1 MPYLDIS
8 KIGLPKEETDYNVWA
23 DYIELLAMLH
33 PDRKL
38 SIETIKDRLLDEN
51 DDNVK
56 KALRQINTMSKK
68 VITANIDKIAEDQ
81 FEDDNDPEDEQKI
94 KTAIIGVVDYLK
106 CRKSIISDYYPF
118 EIDNRYSISLK
129 KELNNK
135 HKIYIILLISSL
147 IRVITRKD
155 GFSYR
160 ITHRFE
166 NLCEYPFSLLIPQL
180 ATKQFFG
187 AGGSTEEGNE
197 PIGQLFYDKV
207 KSLANNLHLP
217 LHPDFTHQSAGI
229 HNVGDG
235 GLDWVAWMPFADNLD
250 MLPTYFAQCACG
262 TDWED
267 KLFDANKSKWAQFI
281 LFSYDYQ
288 LFHFIPKSYRELDNK
303 WLNKTKLHSVILIDR
318 FRIIELLEKSG
329 KEKEIVEL
337 YEDLLAELETTEVD
351 FN

>member
-8 KIGLPKEETDYNVWA
+8 KIELPKQETDYNVWA
-23 DYIELLAMLH
+23 DFIELLTMLH

-56 KALRQINTMSKK
+56 KALSQIHTMGKK
-68 VITANIDKIAEDQ
+68 VVTPNIDKIAEDQ
-81 FEDDNDPEDEQKI
+81 FEADNDPEDEQRI
-94 KTAIIGVVDYLK
+94 KRAIIGVVDYLK
-106 CRKSIISDYYPF
+106 CRKSIVNDYYPF
-118 EIDNRYSISLK
+118 EIDNRYSISFK
-129 KELNNK
+129 KVLTNK

-147 IRVITRKD
+147 IRVITTKG

-166 NLCEYPFSLLIPQL
+166 SLCEYPFNLLVPQL
-180 ATKQFFG
+180 AIKQFFG
-187 AGGSTEEGNE
+187 AGGSIDETT
-197 PIGQLFYDKV
+197 GQLFYDKV
-207 KSLANNLHLP
+207 KDLANYLHLP
-217 LHPDFTHQSAGI
+217 LNPLFSREEAGI

-262 TDWED
+262 NDWEN
-267 KLFDANKSKWAQFI
+267 KLFDANKSKWTRYI
-281 LFSYDYQ
+281 VFSYDYQ
-288 LFHFIPKSYRELDNK
+288 SFHFIPKSFREVDNN
-303 WLNKTKLHSVILIDR
+303 WLNRTKLHSVILIDR

-329 KEKEIVEL
+329 KEKEKDIIEL
-337 YEDLLAELETTEVD
+337 YEDLLTELETTD

>member
-1 MPYLDIS
+1 MPYLDIR
-8 KIGLPKEETDYNVWA
+8 KIELPKQETDYNVWA
-23 DYIELLAMLH
+23 DYIELLTMLH

-38 SIETIKDRLLDEN
+38 SIEAIKDRLIDEN
-51 DDNVK
+51 DGNVK
-56 KALRQINTMSKK
+56 KALHQINAMGKK
-68 VITANIDKIAEDQ
+68 VITLNIDKIAEDQ
-81 FEDDNDPEDEQKI
+81 FEDDNDPEDEQRI

-106 CRKSIISDYYPF
+106 CRKSIVSNYYPF
-118 EIDNRYSISLK
+118 EVDNKYSISLK
-129 KELNNK
+129 KRLANK
-135 HKIYIILLISSL
+135 HKIYIILLLSSL
-147 IRVITRKD
+147 IRVITRKG
-155 GFSYR
+155 GFSY
-160 ITHRFE
+160 ILTHRFE
-166 NLCEYPFSLLIPQL
+166 NLCEHPFRLLVPQL
-180 ATKQFFG
+180 ATMKFFG
-187 AGGSTEEGNE
+187 AGGSADEKDE

-207 KSLANNLHLP
+207 IDLAKNLHLP
-217 LHPDFTHQSAGI
+217 LHPLFTHETAGV

-267 KLFDANKSKWAQFI
+267 KLFDANKAKWSQFI
-281 LFSYDYQ
+281 LFNYDYQ

-303 WLNKTKLHSVILIDR
+303 WLNGTKLHTAILIDR

-337 YEDLLAELETTEVD
+337 YKDLLTELETTEVD